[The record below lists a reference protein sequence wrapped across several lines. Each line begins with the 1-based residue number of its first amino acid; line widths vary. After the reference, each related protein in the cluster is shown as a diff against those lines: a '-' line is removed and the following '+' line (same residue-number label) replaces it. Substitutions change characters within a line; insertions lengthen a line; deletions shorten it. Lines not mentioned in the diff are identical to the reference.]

1 MWISD
6 TISKPPFTHVD
17 LLTFIVRLNWIL
29 LATGNWEW
37 VDGSPID
44 MDFLRAH
51 SSDQLAGVG
60 ENQGVFYPPT
70 YAGDPN
76 QGLHDWDNRNQV
88 GRSMCGN

>member
-1 MWISD
+1 M
-6 TISKPPFTHVD
+6 
-17 LLTFIVRLNWIL
+17 LLWLRVT
-29 LATGNWEW
+29 AAGNWEW
-37 VDGSPID
+37 ADGSAID

-88 GRSMCGN
+88 STACILPN